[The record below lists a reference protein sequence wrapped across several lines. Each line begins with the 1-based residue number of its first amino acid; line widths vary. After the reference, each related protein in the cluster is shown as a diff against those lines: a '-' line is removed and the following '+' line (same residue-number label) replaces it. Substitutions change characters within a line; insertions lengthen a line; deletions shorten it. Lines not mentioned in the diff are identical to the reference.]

1 MDTQPSRCTTYSSAV
16 SYPLKKVAHRFSA
29 HHDVS
34 WLRDVIYV
42 SCKKEGDLLD
52 RGAFIF
58 SYGAVVMWGLTPKQ
72 EKSILTT
79 LKKEEGQPY
88 ETTEKESY
96 SYTYGA
102 KASVA
107 KDQII
112 LPSAQLEAKLAFS
125 HGLAQSIKLSV
136 FEGTVQKTIAK
147 TKNIPAQLAK
157 YGKIP
162 LSRKE
167 IRKMR
172 GSLFIERSSIN
183 LHFDVLDVPEYF
195 WEHFE
200 LEPIYTLIANY
211 LDLETRVEIL
221 NQRLDVIHDLFEVL
235 GNELNHQH
243 SSRLEWIIILLIAI
257 EVVTMFVREFL
268 QD

>member
-1 MDTQPSRCTTYSSAV
+1 MDSPSSRCTTYSSAV
-16 SYPLKKVAHRFSA
+16 SFPLKKLVGRFSA
-29 HHDVS
+29 HHEVS
-34 WLRDVIYV
+34 WFRDVIYV
-42 SCKKEGDLLD
+42 SCKKGDDPLD
-52 RGAFIF
+52 CGAFIF
-58 SYGAVVMWGLTPKQ
+58 PYGAAVMWGLSPQQK
-72 EKSILTT
+72 KSILET
-79 LKKEEGQPY
+79 LKKDEDQPY
-88 ETTEKESY
+88 EVTEKESY
-96 SYTYGA
+96 TYIYGS
-102 KASVA
+102 KAA
-107 KDQII
+107 IANDQIT
-112 LPSAQLEAKLAFS
+112 LPSSQLEAKLAFS

-136 FEGTVQKTIAK
+136 FEGAAQKTIAK
-147 TKNIPAQLAK
+147 TKDIPAQLAK
-157 YGKIP
+157 HGKIS
-162 LSRKE
+162 LSRKQ

-257 EVVTMFVREFL
+257 EVVSSFVREIF
-268 QD
+268 